1 MELTY
6 KIIFLSDWHCGSGL
20 SGGAEADA
28 TVIKDDRN
36 LPYIAGKTI
45 KGLLKEALE
54 EIYEVKLNIKE
65 KEKVCID
72 ERICIDELLGYEIR
86 DKKTLKVIE
95 TKSGIAFF
103 SNATLSEAEQKDITP
118 ALSDFL
124 YRNIASTQ
132 IKANGTAK
140 ENSLRVMEVCIPI
153 TLEGKITGIASQ
165 EQKDL
170 LTKALKWVRHL
181 GVNRNRGLGRC
192 KFVETPSKSN

>member
-6 KIIFLSDWHCGSGL
+6 KITFLSDWHCGSGL

-28 TVIKDDRN
+28 TVIKDDQH

-54 EIYEVKLNIKE
+54 DMTEVNQCNKDDIKATFGIE
-65 KEKVCID
+65 AYDKN
-72 ERICIDELLGYEIR
+72 
-86 DKKTLKVIE
+86 DKK
-95 TKSGIAFF
+95 AFF
-103 SNATLSEAEQKDITP
+103 SNATLADAEQKDITP

-132 IKANGTAK
+132 IKPNGTAK
-140 ENSLRVMEVCIPI
+140 ENSLRVLEVCIPI
-153 TLEGKITGIASQ
+153 TLEGRITGIASQ
-165 EQKDL
+165 QQVDL

-192 KFVETPSKSN
+192 KFEITSKSN

>member
-6 KIIFLSDWHCGSGL
+6 KITFLSDWHCGSGL

-54 EIYEVKLNIKE
+54 DMAEVNQCSKDDINAIFGIEAYDKN
-65 KEKVCID
+65 
-72 ERICIDELLGYEIR
+72 
-86 DKKTLKVIE
+86 DKK
-95 TKSGIAFF
+95 AFF
-103 SNATLSEAEQKDITP
+103 SNATLPEAEREDITP
-118 ALSDFL
+118 TLSDFL

-153 TLEGKITGIASQ
+153 TLKGKITGIASQ
-165 EQKDL
+165 EQIDL
-170 LTKALKWVRHL
+170 LKKALKWVRHL

-192 KFVETPSKSN
+192 KFEITPKSN

>member
-6 KIIFLSDWHCGSGL
+6 KLTFLSDWHCGSGL

-54 EIYEVKLNIKE
+54 DMAEVNKCAKDVINAIFGIE
-65 KEKVCID
+65 AYD
-72 ERICIDELLGYEIR
+72 NN
-86 DKKTLKVIE
+86 DKK
-95 TKSGIAFF
+95 AFF
-103 SNATLSEAEQKDITP
+103 SNATLSKDEQKDITP

-124 YRNIASTQ
+124 YHNIASTQ
-132 IKANGTAK
+132 IKANSTAK
-140 ENSLRVMEVCIPI
+140 ENSLRVIEVCIPI
-153 TLEGKITGIASQ
+153 ALEGKITEIASQ
-165 EQKDL
+165 EQIDL
-170 LTKALKWVRHL
+170 LTNALKWVRHL

-192 KFVETPSKSN
+192 KFVEITPKSN

>member
-6 KIIFLSDWHCGSGL
+6 NILFLSDWHCGSGL
-20 SGGAEADA
+20 SGGAEADV

-54 EIYEVKLNIKE
+54 DIAEVNQCTKGD
-65 KEKVCID
+65 ID
-72 ERICIDELLGYEIR
+72 AIFGIEAYDTN
-86 DKKTLKVIE
+86 DKK
-95 TKSGIAFF
+95 AFF
-103 SNATLSEAEQKDITP
+103 SNATLSKEEREDIAP
-118 ALSDFL
+118 ELSDFL

-132 IKANGTAK
+132 IKPNGTAK
-140 ENSLRVMEVCIPI
+140 ESSLRVMEVCIPI

-170 LTKALKWVRHL
+170 LTKALKWVRHV

-192 KFVETPSKSN
+192 KFVEIPSKSN

>member
-6 KIIFLSDWHCGSGL
+6 KITFLSDWHCGSGL

-28 TVIKDDRN
+28 TVIKDDLN

-54 EIYEVKLNIKE
+54 EMYEVKPYAK
-65 KEKVCID
+65 D
-72 ERICIDELLGYEIR
+72 RICIDELLGYEIK
-86 DKKTLKVIE
+86 DGKTKKVIE

-103 SNATLSEAEQKDITP
+103 SNATLSDIEQKDITP

-132 IKANGTAK
+132 MEKNGIAK
-140 ENSLRVMEVCIPI
+140 PNSLRVMEVCIPI
-153 TLEGKITGIASQ
+153 TLEGKILDIEPECVQLIENT
-165 EQKDL
+165 
-170 LTKALKWVRHL
+170 LKWVRHL

-192 KFVETPSKSN
+192 KFEITSKAN

>member
-6 KIIFLSDWHCGSGL
+6 KITFLSDWHCGSGL

-54 EIYEVKLNIKE
+54 EIYEVKLDTK
-65 KEKVCID
+65 D
-72 ERICIDELLGYEIR
+72 RICIDELMGYEIK
-86 DKKTLKVIE
+86 DKKTNKVIE
-95 TKSGIAFF
+95 TKSGVAFF
-103 SNATLSEAEQKDITP
+103 SNSTLSKDEQKDITP

-132 IKANGTAK
+132 IMQIGIAK
-140 ENSLRVMEVCIPI
+140 PNSLRVMEVCIPI
-153 TLEGKITGIASQ
+153 TLEGTISGINTE
-165 EQKDL
+165 EQGVL
-170 LTKALKWVRHL
+170 LATALKWVRHL

-192 KFVETPSKSN
+192 KFEITSKSN

>member
-6 KIIFLSDWHCGSGL
+6 KITFLSDWHCGSGL

-54 EIYEVKLNIKE
+54 EIYDVKLDAK
-65 KEKVCID
+65 D
-72 ERICIDELLGYEIR
+72 RICINELLGYEI
-86 DKKTLKVIE
+86 KEENTQKVIE

-103 SNATLSEAEQKDITP
+103 SNATLSKEEREDITP

-124 YRNIASTQ
+124 YHNIASTQ
-132 IKANGTAK
+132 IGQNGTAK

-153 TLEGKITGIASQ
+153 TLEGKITEIASQ
-165 EQKDL
+165 EQIDL

-192 KFVETPSKSN
+192 KFEITPKSN

>member
-6 KIIFLSDWHCGSGL
+6 KITFLSDWHCGSGL

-54 EIYEVKLNIKE
+54 DMAEVNQCTKDDINAIFGIEAYDKN
-65 KEKVCID
+65 
-72 ERICIDELLGYEIR
+72 
-86 DKKTLKVIE
+86 DKK
-95 TKSGIAFF
+95 AFF
-103 SNATLSEAEQKDITP
+103 SNATLSEDEQKDITL

-153 TLEGKITGIASQ
+153 TLEGKITGITSQ
-165 EQKDL
+165 EQIHL
-170 LTKALKWVRHL
+170 LIKALKWVRHL

-192 KFVETPSKSN
+192 KFEITSK

>member
-1 MELTY
+1 MKELSY
-6 KIIFLSDWHCGSGL
+6 KITFLSDWHCGSGL

-54 EIYEVKLNIKE
+54 DMAEVNQCTEDDIKAIFGIE
-65 KEKVCID
+65 AYDKN
-72 ERICIDELLGYEIR
+72 
-86 DKKTLKVIE
+86 DKK
-95 TKSGIAFF
+95 AFF
-103 SNATLSEAEQKDITP
+103 SNATLSDAEQKDLTP

-132 IKANGTAK
+132 IEKNGTAK
-140 ENSLRVMEVCIPI
+140 SNSLRVMEVCIPI
-153 TLEGKITGIASQ
+153 TLEGEITGISS
-165 EQKDL
+165 EQQTAL
-170 LTKALKWVRHL
+170 LKMALKWVRHL

-192 KFVETPSKSN
+192 KFEINPKSN

>member
-1 MELTY
+1 
-6 KIIFLSDWHCGSGL
+6 L

-54 EIYEVKLNIKE
+54 EIHEVKLNAKDRTYIN
-65 KEKVCID
+65 
-72 ERICIDELLGYEIR
+72 ELLGYEIK
-86 DKKTLKVIE
+86 DEKTQKVIE

-103 SNATLSEAEQKDITP
+103 SNATLSKDERDDIIPT
-118 ALSDFL
+118 LSDFL

-140 ENSLRVMEVCIPI
+140 ESSLRVMEVCIPI
-153 TLEGKITGIASQ
+153 TLEGKITRIASK
-165 EQKDL
+165 EQIDL

-192 KFVETPSKSN
+192 KFVEITPKSN

>member
-45 KGLLKEALE
+45 KGLLKEALIDMS
-54 EIYEVKLNIKE
+54 EIEQCTEDDIKNMFGIE
-65 KEKVCID
+65 AYDKN
-72 ERICIDELLGYEIR
+72 
-86 DKKTLKVIE
+86 DKK
-95 TKSGIAFF
+95 AFF
-103 SNATLSEAEQKDITP
+103 SNATLSTNEQEEIVQGK
-118 ALSDFL
+118 LSDFL

-132 IKANGTAK
+132 IEKNGTAK
-140 ENSLRVMEVCIPI
+140 GNSLRVVEVCIPI
-153 TLEGKITGIASQ
+153 TLGGTISGINSE
-165 EQKDL
+165 EQNKL
-170 LTKALKWVRHL
+170 LKKALKWVRHL

-192 KFVETPSKSN
+192 KFEIISKSN

>member
-6 KIIFLSDWHCGSGL
+6 KITFLSDWHCGSGL

-54 EIYEVKLNIKE
+54 DMAEVNQCSKDDINAIFGIEAYDKN
-65 KEKVCID
+65 
-72 ERICIDELLGYEIR
+72 
-86 DKKTLKVIE
+86 DKK
-95 TKSGIAFF
+95 AFF
-103 SNATLSEAEQKDITP
+103 SNATLSEDEQEDITP

-132 IKANGTAK
+132 IKPNGTAK

-153 TLEGKITGIASQ
+153 TLTGKITGIAFQ
-165 EQKDL
+165 EQIDL
-170 LTKALKWVRHL
+170 LDKALKWVRHL

-192 KFVETPSKSN
+192 KFVEITSKSN

>member
-6 KIIFLSDWHCGSGL
+6 KITFLSDWHSGSGL

-54 EIYEVKLNIKE
+54 EIHEVKLNAKDRTYIN
-65 KEKVCID
+65 
-72 ERICIDELLGYEIR
+72 ELLGYEIK
-86 DKKTLKVIE
+86 DEKTQKVIE

-103 SNATLSEAEQKDITP
+103 SNATLSKDERDDIIPT
-118 ALSDFL
+118 LSDFL

-140 ENSLRVMEVCIPI
+140 ESSLRVMEVCIPI
-153 TLEGKITGIASQ
+153 TLEGKITRIASK
-165 EQKDL
+165 EQIDL

-192 KFVETPSKSN
+192 KFVEITPKSN

>member
-6 KIIFLSDWHCGSGL
+6 KITFLSDWHCGSGL
-20 SGGAEADA
+20 SGGAEADV
-28 TVIKDDRN
+28 TVIKDDHN

-54 EIYEVKLNIKE
+54 DMAEVNQCTKDDINAIFGIEAYDKN
-65 KEKVCID
+65 
-72 ERICIDELLGYEIR
+72 
-86 DKKTLKVIE
+86 DKK
-95 TKSGIAFF
+95 AFF
-103 SNATLSEAEQKDITP
+103 SNATLSKDEREDITP
-118 ALSDFL
+118 TLSDFL

-153 TLEGKITGIASQ
+153 TLEGTIVCNEDQI
-165 EQKDL
+165 DL
-170 LTKALKWVRHL
+170 LKKALKWVRHL

-192 KFVETPSKSN
+192 KFETPSKSN

>member
-6 KIIFLSDWHCGSGL
+6 KITFLSDWHCGSGL

-54 EIYEVKLNIKE
+54 DMAEVNQCTKE
-65 KEKVCID
+65 HINAIFGVEAC
-72 ERICIDELLGYEIR
+72 
-86 DKKTLKVIE
+86 DKNDKR
-95 TKSGIAFF
+95 AFF
-103 SNATLSEAEQKDITP
+103 SNATLSEEEQNDITP

-132 IKANGTAK
+132 IKSNGTAK

-153 TLEGKITGIASQ
+153 TLEGKILDIDPKNV
-165 EQKDL
+165 ELIK
-170 LTKALKWVRHL
+170 KALKWVRHL

-192 KFVETPSKSN
+192 KFEITPKTN

>member
-6 KIIFLSDWHCGSGL
+6 KITFLSDWHCGSGL

-54 EIYEVKLNIKE
+54 DMAEVNQCTKDDIKAIFSTDTYEE
-65 KEKVCID
+65 KN
-72 ERICIDELLGYEIR
+72 
-86 DKKTLKVIE
+86 KK
-95 TKSGIAFF
+95 AFF
-103 SNATLSEAEQKDITP
+103 SNATLSKDEREDITP

-124 YRNIASTQ
+124 YRNVASTQ
-132 IKANGTAK
+132 IKTNGTAK

-153 TLEGKITGIASQ
+153 ALEGNISGIHTEDQ
-165 EQKDL
+165 IKL
-170 LTKALKWVRHL
+170 LEKALKWVRHL

-192 KFVETPSKSN
+192 KFEITSKSN

>member
-28 TVIKDDRN
+28 MVIKDDRN

-54 EIYEVKLNIKE
+54 DMSEVNQCSKDDINAIFGIE
-65 KEKVCID
+65 AYD
-72 ERICIDELLGYEIR
+72 NN
-86 DKKTLKVIE
+86 DKK
-95 TKSGIAFF
+95 AFF
-103 SNATLSEAEQKDITP
+103 SNATLSEDEQKDITP

-132 IKANGTAK
+132 IKPNGTAK

-153 TLEGKITGIASQ
+153 TLEGTISGVCNEDHIK
-165 EQKDL
+165 L
-170 LTKALKWVRHL
+170 LKKALKWVRYL

-192 KFVETPSKSN
+192 KFVETPSK

>member
-6 KIIFLSDWHCGSGL
+6 KITFLSDWHCGSGL

-36 LPYIAGKTI
+36 SPYIAGKTI
-45 KGLLKEALE
+45 KGLVKEALE
-54 EIYEVKLNIKE
+54 EMYEVKPHAK
-65 KEKVCID
+65 D
-72 ERICIDELLGYEIR
+72 RICIDELLGCEIK
-86 DKKTLKVIE
+86 DKETGKVKE

-103 SNATLSEAEQKDITP
+103 SNATLSDTEQKDITP

-132 IKANGTAK
+132 IEKNGIVK

-153 TLEGKITGIASQ
+153 TLKGKILDVESKNVQ
-165 EQKDL
+165 
-170 LTKALKWVRHL
+170 LTENALKWIRHL

-192 KFVETPSKSN
+192 RFEITSKSN

>member
-6 KIIFLSDWHCGSGL
+6 KITFLSDWHCGSGL

-54 EIYEVKLNIKE
+54 DMTEVKQCSENDINAIFGIEAYDKN
-65 KEKVCID
+65 
-72 ERICIDELLGYEIR
+72 
-86 DKKTLKVIE
+86 DKK
-95 TKSGIAFF
+95 AFF
-103 SNATLSEAEQKDITP
+103 SNATLSKDERKDITP

-132 IKANGTAK
+132 IGQNGTAK
-140 ENSLRVMEVCIPI
+140 GNSLRVMEVCIPI
-153 TLEGKITGIASQ
+153 TLEGKIMGIASK
-165 EQKDL
+165 EQINL

-192 KFVETPSKSN
+192 KFVEITPKSN

>member
-6 KIIFLSDWHCGSGL
+6 KITFLSDWHCGSGL

-54 EIYEVKLNIKE
+54 EMYEVKPDTKE
-65 KEKVCID
+65 K
-72 ERICIDELLGYEIR
+72 ICIDELLGYEIK
-86 DKKTLKVIE
+86 DEKTKKVIE

-103 SNATLSEAEQKDITP
+103 SNATLPKEEKEDITP
-118 ALSDFL
+118 VLSDFL

-132 IKANGTAK
+132 IEKNGTAK
-140 ENSLRVMEVCIPI
+140 DNSLRVMEVCIPI
-153 TLEGKITGIASQ
+153 TLEGRITGIASEKQ
-165 EQKDL
+165 IEL
-170 LTKALKWVRHL
+170 LTNALKWVRHL

-192 KFVETPSKSN
+192 KFEITPKSN

>member
-6 KIIFLSDWHCGSGL
+6 KITFLSDWHCGSGL

-54 EIYEVKLNIKE
+54 DMAEVNQCTKDDINVIFGIE
-65 KEKVCID
+65 AYD
-72 ERICIDELLGYEIR
+72 NN
-86 DKKTLKVIE
+86 DKK
-95 TKSGIAFF
+95 AFF
-103 SNATLSEAEQKDITP
+103 SNATLSKEEREDIVSE
-118 ALSDFL
+118 LSNFL

-132 IKANGTAK
+132 IGQNGTAK

-153 TLEGKITGIASQ
+153 TLEGTISGIRDEDQ
-165 EQKDL
+165 IEL
-170 LTKALKWVRHL
+170 LEKALKWVRHV

-192 KFVETPSKSN
+192 KFEITSKSN

>member
-1 MELTY
+1 MKELSY
-6 KIIFLSDWHCGSGL
+6 KITFLSDWHCGSGL

-28 TVIKDDRN
+28 TVIKDDRS

-54 EIYEVKLNIKE
+54 DMAEVNQCTKDEINAIFGIEAYDKN
-65 KEKVCID
+65 
-72 ERICIDELLGYEIR
+72 
-86 DKKTLKVIE
+86 DKK
-95 TKSGIAFF
+95 AFF
-103 SNATLSEAEQKDITP
+103 SNATLSKDEQKDITP

-132 IKANGTAK
+132 IGQNGTAK

-153 TLEGKITGIASQ
+153 TLEGIISGIHTE
-165 EQKDL
+165 EQIEL
-170 LTKALKWVRHL
+170 LKKALKWVRHL

-192 KFVETPSKSN
+192 KFEITSKSN

>member
-6 KIIFLSDWHCGSGL
+6 KITFLSDWHCGSGL

-54 EIYEVKLNIKE
+54 EIHEVKLDAKDRAYIN
-65 KEKVCID
+65 
-72 ERICIDELLGYEIR
+72 ELLGYEIK
-86 DKKTLKVIE
+86 DEKTQQVIE

-103 SNATLSEAEQKDITP
+103 SNATLSKDERNDITP

-132 IKANGTAK
+132 IKANGIAK
-140 ENSLRVMEVCIPI
+140 ENSLRVMEVCVPI
-153 TLEGKITGIASQ
+153 TLEGTISGIRNEDQ
-165 EQKDL
+165 IEL
-170 LTKALKWVRHL
+170 LEKALKWVRHL

-192 KFVETPSKSN
+192 KFENTSKSN

>member
-6 KIIFLSDWHCGSGL
+6 KITFLSDWHCGSGL

-54 EIYEVKLNIKE
+54 EIYEIKLDAK
-65 KEKVCID
+65 D
-72 ERICIDELLGYEIR
+72 RICINELLGYEIK
-86 DKKTLKVIE
+86 DEDTQKVVE

-103 SNATLSEAEQKDITP
+103 SNATLSNNEREDIAP

-132 IKANGTAK
+132 IKTNGTAK
-140 ENSLRVMEVCIPI
+140 ENSLRIMEVCIPI
-153 TLEGKITGIASQ
+153 TLEGKITGISS
-165 EQKDL
+165 EQQTEL
-170 LTKALKWVRHL
+170 LKKALKWIRHV

-192 KFVETPSKSN
+192 KFEITPKSN

>member
-6 KIIFLSDWHCGSGL
+6 KITFLSDWHCGSGL

-54 EIYEVKLNIKE
+54 EIHEVKLDAKDRAYIN
-65 KEKVCID
+65 
-72 ERICIDELLGYEIR
+72 ELLGYEI
-86 DKKTLKVIE
+86 KEEKTQQVIE

-103 SNATLSEAEQKDITP
+103 SNATLSKDERDDITP

-153 TLEGKITGIASQ
+153 TLEGTISGIRNEDQ
-165 EQKDL
+165 IEL
-170 LTKALKWVRHL
+170 LEKAFKWVRHL

-192 KFVETPSKSN
+192 KFVEITPKSN

>member
-6 KIIFLSDWHCGSGL
+6 KITFLSDWHCGSGL

-54 EIYEVKLNIKE
+54 DMAEVNQCSKDDINAIFGIEAYDKN
-65 KEKVCID
+65 
-72 ERICIDELLGYEIR
+72 
-86 DKKTLKVIE
+86 DKK
-95 TKSGIAFF
+95 AFF
-103 SNATLSEAEQKDITP
+103 SNATLSEDEQKDITP

-153 TLEGKITGIASQ
+153 TLKGKITGIASQ
-165 EQKDL
+165 EQIDL
-170 LTKALKWVRHL
+170 LNKALKWVRHL

-192 KFVETPSKSN
+192 KFEITPKSN